1 MVLAA
6 TLTQTDCKKR
16 KGEERGR
23 EGCRKR
29 GREKKNN
36 KIVWED
42 QRYVSINWIFDDIN
56 KTIVKCLGVIIVL
69 WLFLKR
75 PYLL

>member
-1 MVLAA
+1 MVKTDQLRHMVLAA

-36 KIVWED
+36 KIV
-42 QRYVSINWIFDDIN
+42 
-56 KTIVKCLGVIIVL
+56 
-69 WLFLKR
+69 
-75 PYLL
+75 

>member
-1 MVLAA
+1 MVKTDQLRHMVLAA

-29 GREKKNN
+29 GREKKNT
-36 KIVWED
+36 KIV
-42 QRYVSINWIFDDIN
+42 
-56 KTIVKCLGVIIVL
+56 
-69 WLFLKR
+69 
-75 PYLL
+75 